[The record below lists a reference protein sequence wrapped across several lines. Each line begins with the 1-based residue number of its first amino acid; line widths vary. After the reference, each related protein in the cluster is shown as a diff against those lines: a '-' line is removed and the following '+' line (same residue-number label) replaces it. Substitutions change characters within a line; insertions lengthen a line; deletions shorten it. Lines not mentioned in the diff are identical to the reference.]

1 MLVSEEERS
10 YAASANLGDQ
20 LALGR
25 LGKQVSHIDQ
35 RALLFG
41 CRFGKSP
48 DALLRGREIAE
59 AREEASRLAAVER
72 ELIQERNDELVDDLQ
87 DKVSELRIVAENI
100 SQEVST
106 SSRILEG
113 MTNKF
118 DNARDLLQKSHERLQ
133 NFAKEPASRNIFRMT
148 LFCVLLVLIVYFLS
162 PQIRSIM
169 TGARAMGSSRVGAGR
184 FLDPTAVADT
194 SSTRQVPP

>member
-1 MLVSEEERS
+1 MAVE
-10 YAASANLGDQ
+10 D
-20 LALGR
+20 
-25 LGKQVSHIDQ
+25 
-35 RALLFG
+35 
-41 CRFGKSP
+41 
-48 DALLRGREIAE
+48 
-59 AREEASRLAAVER
+59 EEAV
-72 ELIQERNDELVDDLQ
+72 Q
-87 DKVSELRIVAENI
+87 DKVSELRTVAENI

-148 LFCVLLVLIVYFLS
+148 FFCVLLVAILYFLS
-162 PQIRSIM
+162 PQIGSIM
-169 TGARAMGSSRVGAGR
+169 TGARAMGSSRVGAGK

-194 SSTRQVPP
+194 SSTRQLPP